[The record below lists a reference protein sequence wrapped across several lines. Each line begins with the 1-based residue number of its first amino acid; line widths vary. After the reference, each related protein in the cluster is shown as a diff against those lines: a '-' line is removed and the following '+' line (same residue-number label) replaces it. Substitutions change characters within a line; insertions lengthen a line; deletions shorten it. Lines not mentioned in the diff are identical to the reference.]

1 MPFIRRGAPDADA
14 AEKHFSFL
22 QSGHPP
28 CGSLPCQ
35 TRQAM
40 ERPRIVGSRV
50 FAFGFRQKVEKSA
63 MKDYIQPMLQVQGLV
78 LAEDVI
84 RTSAIELLPSG
95 IDEDMEADW

>member
-1 MPFIRRGAPDADA
+1 
-14 AEKHFSFL
+14 
-22 QSGHPP
+22 
-28 CGSLPCQ
+28 
-35 TRQAM
+35 
-40 ERPRIVGSRV
+40 
-50 FAFGFRQKVEKSA
+50 